1 MVDQTGRS
9 SARYLTQL
17 ARSAS
22 LARSDST
29 ASGAKG
35 PLVLPYDRSKSVF
48 GTNASFAGRNK
59 VRATRAGS
67 LAPAPANGQQA
78 NLGKCQH
85 MLVVD
90 TLSYRGRRHLLRLN
104 S

>member
-1 MVDQTGRS
+1 MDQTGRS

-29 ASGAKG
+29 STASGGAKG
-35 PLVLPYDRSKSVF
+35 PLGLPYDRVKSVF

-59 VRATRAGS
+59 VRTHTWDGS
-67 LAPAPANGQQA
+67 RPAARPPVLMFA
-78 NLGKCQH
+78 
-85 MLVVD
+85 
-90 TLSYRGRRHLLRLN
+90 S
-104 S
+104 